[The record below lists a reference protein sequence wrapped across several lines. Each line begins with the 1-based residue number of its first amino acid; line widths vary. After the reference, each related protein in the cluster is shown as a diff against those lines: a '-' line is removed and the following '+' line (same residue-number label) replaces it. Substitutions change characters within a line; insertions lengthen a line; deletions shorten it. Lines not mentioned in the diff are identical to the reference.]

1 MSFTDLLT
9 SDLLLL
15 VTPVP
20 TTNHVITTQS
30 HVHTVGRERYL
41 ETWPGGEKGKG
52 GGRRRASRL
61 ASRSSKA
68 GERGEREIPRLLI
81 KWRILV
87 GTICRPC

>member
-30 HVHTVGRERYL
+30 HVHTVGREEVLRDM
-41 ETWPGGEKGKG
+41 
-52 GGRRRASRL
+52 A
-61 ASRSSKA
+61 
-68 GERGEREIPRLLI
+68 RG
-81 KWRILV
+81 
-87 GTICRPC
+87 